1 MSKDKAK
8 DKDKPKT
15 EEQNVSNISNF
26 DGNNPKTPKEK
37 G

>member
-1 MSKDKAK
+1 MSKDDKN
-8 DKDKPKT
+8 KDKPKN
-15 EEQNVSNISNF
+15 EENVSKLSNF

>member
-1 MSKDKAK
+1 MSKDKE
-8 DKDKPKT
+8 DKPKN
-15 EEQNVSNISNF
+15 EETNVSKLSNF